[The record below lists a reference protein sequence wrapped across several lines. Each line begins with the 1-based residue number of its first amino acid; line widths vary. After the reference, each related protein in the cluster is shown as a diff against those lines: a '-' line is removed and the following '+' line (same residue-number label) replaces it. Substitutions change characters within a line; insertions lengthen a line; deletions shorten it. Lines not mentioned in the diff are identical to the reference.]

1 MKKNLL
7 LGLLIL
13 FLIST
18 TDFAGLPDP
27 KKESEKPAVSNTREN
42 RLSNEE
48 LSRLTRR
55 TNIDNLAKTNPLN
68 KENINSV
75 KNLKT
80 TKQVEYGRR
89 HGGTIWIGGG
99 ALLLIIILV
108 IILV

>member
-7 LGLLIL
+7 LGFLIL
-13 FLIST
+13 FVLST
-18 TDFAGLPDP
+18 TAFAGFSDP

-42 RLSNEE
+42 KLSNEE

-55 TNIDNLAKTNPLN
+55 TEIDNLGKTNLLN
-68 KENINSV
+68 KENNSSA
-75 KNLKT
+75 KNLKAA
-80 TKQVEYGRR
+80 KQVEVGSR

-108 IILV
+108 ILLV